1 MTLKNMG
8 FWKSLVNFI
17 TQPLPPDTEPILPK
31 EFLTFGN
38 KVHFCH
44 ALFDQNVCRKC
55 EPDCQ
60 IYIMF
65 MQGTNLLNLLM
76 WVSFDL
82 LFV

>member
-17 TQPLPPDTEPILPK
+17 TQPLPPETEPILPK
-31 EFLTFGN
+31 EFLTFRN

-44 ALFDQNVCRKC
+44 AFFDQNVCRKC

-60 IYIMF
+60 IYIKFTCYTLF
-65 MQGTNLLNLLM
+65 MDYLSQGY
-76 WVSFDL
+76 
-82 LFV
+82 